1 MDTIAD
7 SENSHSD
14 SVPQPQLL
22 DTSEREAPITTLPP
36 ELICEIF
43 SWTLPAK
50 TYMKEESRWRLPLC
64 AQLKGSPWI
73 LGHVCQQWRA
83 IALSCPTLWS
93 SITVFVPSMPI
104 YFIPILEAQLHRSAD
119 SPLDVFIVAKS
130 TGCQKHR
137 LAVAKSRVSTDAHRM
152 LLPLLKELVVDPRI
166 PFRAKDKINDTF
178 LNAPSL
184 SKVVL
189 ASSYWMP
196 DFIFPSAQLTEYNA
210 SFTPLDHFGHLG
222 AAPNLVN
229 CDINILAHDKLYP
242 RRLQDGPQ
250 SGQTVTLHVLR
261 RLVVNDD
268 QFLDCLVTP
277 ALDELYVIGACDTV
291 QPFLD
296 RSSCVLTCLTLYQC
310 DSYDSITPLLE
321 NNPSLT
327 TLQIDFSGGAE
338 EMNSLISAL
347 TVDATSGGP
356 CLSPNLTSIS
366 ATPLS
371 WTWCSHGGGWL
382 IPPIVVACVLS
393 RSSSA
398 VFV

>member
-1 MDTIAD
+1 MDISA
-7 SENSHSD
+7 NPHSD
-14 SVPQPQLL
+14 FVPPLQLL

-43 SWTLPAK
+43 AWTLPVK

-83 IALSCPTLWS
+83 MALSCPTLWS
-93 SITVFVPSMPI
+93 SITVFVPSTPI
-104 YFIPILEAQLHRSAD
+104 YFMPILEAQLHRSAD
-119 SPLDVFIVAKS
+119 SPLDIFIVAKS
-130 TGCQKHR
+130 TGWRSPNQECLQ
-137 LAVAKSRVSTDAHRM
+137 M
-152 LLPLLKELVVDPRI
+152 LIGCCGRWRSLYTEELEIFDRIRNRLPLLKELVVDPRI

-196 DFIFPSAQLTEYNA
+196 DFIFPWAQLTEYNA

-268 QFLDCLVTP
+268 QFLNCLVTP
-277 ALDELYVIGACDTV
+277 ALDELYVIGACDAV

-296 RSSCVLTCLTLYQC
+296 RSSCVLTRLTLYQC

-321 NNPSLT
+321 NNPAIT
-327 TLQIDFSGGAE
+327 TLQIDLSGGAE
-338 EMNSLISAL
+338 EMSSLISAL
-347 TVDATSGGP
+347 TIDAASGGP

-366 ATPLS
+366 WAD
-371 WTWCSHGGGWL
+371 
-382 IPPIVVACVLS
+382 
-393 RSSSA
+393 
-398 VFV
+398 